1 MTNLLTKTISELRS
15 ELDSK
20 AITSEALAKESIAA
34 VEKHANLNC
43 FISTNPEQIISDA
56 KAADVLIAKG
66 EKKPLLGIPVAIKDL
81 ILSNTEPT
89 TAGSKILKGFQSPY
103 EATVAIKLRE
113 AGAILFG
120 KTNQDEF
127 GMGTSNENSP
137 YGPVKNPWDT
147 ERVSGG
153 SSGGSAVSVAA
164 RITPAS
170 LGTDTGGSC
179 RQPGALC
186 GIVGYKPTYGRNSR
200 YGVIAFA
207 SSLDQVGIF
216 THNIEDLALVAEAIA
231 GHDRHDSTSVDV
243 EVPSHSQYFGKDI
256 KGLRIGVPKEYFIA
270 GVDDEVASAVRAGID
285 KLSDLGAEIVDISL
299 PNTEVGVATYYIL
312 APAEAS
318 SNLARYDGIRYGH
331 RAEDTKGLFDL
342 YCKTRSEGFGE
353 EVKRRIIMGTYVLS
367 SGYYDDYY
375 LKAQRVRKLIQQDFA
390 DAFKDKCDVIA
401 CPAAPTT
408 AFKIGDENMDTLS
421 LYLQDAMTIPTS
433 LAGLPGVSIPCG
445 FDEKGLPIGLQ
456 FIGQA
461 WKEPEMLHVAHA
473 YQEATDWHKKL
484 APIVN

>member
-1 MTNLLTKTISELRS
+1 MSELLKKSISELRS
-15 ELDSK
+15 DLDSK
-20 AITSEALAKESIAA
+20 AISSEELAIASLAA
-34 VEKHANLNC
+34 VDKHKDLNC
-43 FISTNPEQIISDA
+43 FISTNPEQIIADA
-56 KAADVLIAKG
+56 KSADALIAKG
-66 EKKPLLGIPVAIKDL
+66 EKRPLLGIPIAIKDL
-81 ILSNTEPT
+81 ILTKTEPT

-137 YGPVKNPWDT
+137 YGSVKNPWDLT
-147 ERVSGG
+147 RVPGG

-164 RITPAS
+164 RITPAA

-216 THNIEDLALVAEAIA
+216 THNIKDLALVAEAIA
-231 GHDRHDSTSVDV
+231 GHDKRDSTSVDL
-243 EVPSHSQYFGKDI
+243 EVPSHSQYFGKEV

-270 GVDDEVASAVRAGID
+270 GVDPEVASAVRAAID
-285 KLSDLGAEIVDISL
+285 KLSELGAEIVDISL

-331 RAEDTKGLFDL
+331 RAEGTNGLFDL

-353 EVKRRIIMGTYVLS
+353 EVKRRIIIGTYVLS
-367 SGYYDDYY
+367 SGYYDAYY
-375 LKAQRVRKLIQQDFA
+375 LKAQRVRKLIQQDF
-390 DAFKDKCDVIA
+390 DNAFKDKCDVIA
-401 CPAAPTT
+401 CPTAPTT
-408 AFKIGDENMDTLS
+408 AFKLNDKSMDTLA

-445 FDEKGLPIGLQ
+445 FDSKNLPIGLQ
-456 FIGQA
+456 LIGQA
-461 WKEPEMLHVAHA
+461 WKEPEMLHIADA
-473 YQEATDWHKKL
+473 YQSATDWHKQL